1 MYGIY
6 EAVWNA
12 SWRIDDLR
20 IKDSVYSAA
29 RDGDITSQN
38 HIMTLYK
45 SKLRKKFGRSPGYI
59 HWDDWHFDIKRVR
72 DAEAPKSRTRTT
84 PRSTQSLD
92 RCDCECVQCDIGY
105 HCHNPRRDC
114 NLRP

>member
-29 RDGDITSQN
+29 RDGDMTSQN

-72 DAEAPKSRTRTT
+72 DAEVS
-84 PRSTQSLD
+84 
-92 RCDCECVQCDIGY
+92 
-105 HCHNPRRDC
+105 NPRPAKRPTQPAGEC
-114 NLRP
+114 NCTCNYCDLGGGCHCRSARRGCTM